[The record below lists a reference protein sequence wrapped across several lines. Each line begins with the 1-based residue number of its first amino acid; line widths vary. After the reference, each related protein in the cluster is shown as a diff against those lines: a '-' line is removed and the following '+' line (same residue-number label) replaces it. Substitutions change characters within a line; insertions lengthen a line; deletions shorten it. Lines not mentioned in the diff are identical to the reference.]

1 MQNIVTFIKGVSVL
15 QSNTSQCGYWK
26 HPISCRMKFRAYLN
40 KLKAQRRDGKSK
52 TWDTFNSADC
62 SHFYGAVYSLYANT
76 HRHSP
81 VHVPKQPVIMSF
93 LFLFPSILL
102 FNTKSHMLIWKS
114 RWRATYF
121 PLHPSHAWQ
130 WWCSPVGNSSF
141 SGLH

>member
-1 MQNIVTFIKGVSVL
+1 MQNIVTFIKSVSVL